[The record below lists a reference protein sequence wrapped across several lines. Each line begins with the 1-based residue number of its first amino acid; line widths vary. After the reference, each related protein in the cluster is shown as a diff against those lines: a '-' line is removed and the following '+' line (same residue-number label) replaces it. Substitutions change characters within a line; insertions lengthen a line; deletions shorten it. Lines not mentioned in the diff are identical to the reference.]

1 MAEPRPGPLAGIRVL
16 DFTERMQ
23 GPYATQMLADM
34 GADVVKVE
42 RRAAVTADGRSDD
55 RYGENGRYGTDHDD
69 STIYAAGFLANN
81 RNKRSITVDLKS
93 AAGIATVERLVPQ
106 FHVMYE
112 NFRPGVM
119 DRLGLGYRRCREL
132 NPGIVYVSAT
142 GYGPRGPHVSKPGQD
157 VLVEASTGWGYLN
170 AVDGQPVPVA
180 TAIADTLG
188 AMNGA
193 FGAVCAIVHAVRTG
207 EGQRVRTSL
216 YESAIAGMAEW
227 GFHFLNAPVGEP
239 VRPQPGHASPYTPPP
254 YGFYATKDGH
264 IALSS
269 GRQIALLSRILGI
282 EDLATDERFAT
293 YWARFDNRAEF
304 AAVVEEALAART
316 TAEWLELMEAQDI
329 FAAPV
334 RSMADAFADPAVA
347 DTEMVVE
354 LDTPAGP
361 LKFLGVPYK
370 LDETPASVRTPPP
383 LHGQHTEEV
392 LSEAGFS
399 AAEIAELRSAAAI

>member
-1 MAEPRPGPLAGIRVL
+1 MVAHGPLTGIRVL

-42 RRAAVTADGRSDD
+42 RRVAITPDGRVDD
-55 RYGENGRYGTDHDD
+55 RYGANGRYGRDQDD

-81 RNKRSITVDLKS
+81 RNKRSLTVDLKTT
-93 AAGIATVERLVPQ
+93 AGQAMIHRLLPKFDIV
-106 FHVMYE
+106 YE

-119 DRLGLGYRRCREL
+119 DRLNLGYERCREL
-132 NPGIVYVSAT
+132 NPKIIYVSAT
-142 GYGPRGPHVSKPGQD
+142 GYGPDGPHAQKPGQD
-157 VLVEASTGWGYLN
+157 VLIEARTGWGEMN
-170 AVDGQPVPVA
+170 SVDGKPVPVA

-193 FGAVCAIVHAVRTG
+193 FGAVCAIVHALRTG

-227 GFHFLNAPVGEP
+227 GFHYLNSPQGAPR
-239 VRPQPGHASPYTPPP
+239 RPRPGHASPYTPPP

-269 GRQIALLSRILGI
+269 GRQIGKLSRILGI
-282 EDLATDERFAT
+282 DDLSQDDRFAT
-293 YWARFDNRAEF
+293 YWARYENREEF
-304 AAVVEEALAART
+304 AAIIENALSART
-316 TAEWLELMEAQDI
+316 TAEWVELMEAEDM
-329 FAAPV
+329 FVAPV
-334 RSMADAFADPAVA
+334 NTMDEAFADPAVTDA
-347 DTEMVVE
+347 EMVVE

-361 LKFLGVPYK
+361 LKFFGVPYK
-370 LDETPASVRTPPP
+370 LDRTPASVRTPPP
-383 LHGQHTEEV
+383 LHGEHTDQV
-392 LSEAGFS
+392 LAEAGFS
-399 AAEIAELRSAAAI
+399 EDEIAELRRSQAI

>member
-1 MAEPRPGPLAGIRVL
+1 MADAQGPLAGIRVL

-42 RRAAVTADGRSDD
+42 RRVAMTVDGRSDD
-55 RYGENGRYGTDHDD
+55 RYGENVRYGSDHDD

-93 AAGIATVERLVPQ
+93 PAGLTMIERLMPSFDV
-106 FHVMYE
+106 VYE

-119 DRLGLGYRRCREL
+119 ERLGLEYERCKDL
-132 NPGIVYVSAT
+132 NPGIIYVSAT
-142 GYGPRGPHVSKPGQD
+142 GYGSAGPHAAKPGQD
-157 VLVEASTGWGYLN
+157 VLVEARTGWGHLN
-170 AVDGQPVPVA
+170 AVDGRPVPVA
-180 TAIADTLG
+180 TAIADTFG

-193 FGAVCAIVHAVRTG
+193 FGTVCAIVHAIRTG

-227 GFHFLNAPVGEP
+227 GFHFVNSPQGEP
-239 VRPQPGHASPYTPPP
+239 RRPHPGHASPYTPPP
-254 YGFYATKDGH
+254 YGFYATKDGY

-269 GRQIALLSRILGI
+269 GKQMSSLSRILGI
-282 EDLATDERFAT
+282 DDLSEDDRFAT
-293 YWARFDNRAEF
+293 YWARFDNRDEF
-304 AAVVEEALAART
+304 AAVIEDALAAKT
-316 TAEWLELMEAQDI
+316 TAEWLAMMEADDL

-334 RSMADAFADPAVA
+334 NSMAEAFEDPAVRE
-347 DTEMVVE
+347 TEMVVE

-370 LDETPASVRTPPP
+370 LDATPASVRTPPP
-383 LHGQHTEEV
+383 LHGQHTDDV
-392 LSEAGFS
+392 LTDAGFS
-399 AAEIAELRSAAAI
+399 AQEIADLRAQGAI